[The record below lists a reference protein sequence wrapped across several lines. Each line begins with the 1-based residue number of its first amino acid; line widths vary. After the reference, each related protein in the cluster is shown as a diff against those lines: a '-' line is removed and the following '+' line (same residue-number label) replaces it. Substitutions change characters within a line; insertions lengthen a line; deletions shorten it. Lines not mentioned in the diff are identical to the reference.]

1 MQKNDTLYKIFLF
14 VDKKVKNVSEKVMVQ
29 DKKTLKRHIFVCFR
43 FSLFMRGGIK
53 TLPEMTPGFLFTSS
67 RCELFYKLHVP
78 LETCAASNFI
88 MNVHKKSNRKSTFP
102 H

>member
-1 MQKNDTLYKIFLF
+1 MSIIINYRLTTLQKLRVVI
-14 VDKKVKNVSEKVMVQ
+14 
-29 DKKTLKRHIFVCFR
+29 
-43 FSLFMRGGIK
+43 
-53 TLPEMTPGFLFTSS
+53 PEVTPGFLFTSS